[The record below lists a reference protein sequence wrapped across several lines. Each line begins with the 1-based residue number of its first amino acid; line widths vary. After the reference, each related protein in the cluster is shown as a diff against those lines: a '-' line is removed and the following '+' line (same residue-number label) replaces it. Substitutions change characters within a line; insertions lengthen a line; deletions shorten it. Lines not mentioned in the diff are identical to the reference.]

1 MIKSDRVDTS
11 RDSMD
16 IPEITAGSVKDIIGY
31 LSGIADPYLLII
43 IGLSLSWLVLGYLL
57 MKRLTAKKPRR
68 RKRAAYHPVT
78 LPVDEEKAP
87 LADEGERI
95 HTPDDVGVCG
105 RMSIA
110 SGHE

>member
-78 LPVDEEKAP
+78 LPVDE
-87 LADEGERI
+87 GERI

>member
-1 MIKSDRVDTS
+1 
-11 RDSMD
+11 MD
-16 IPEITAGSVKDIIGY
+16 IPEIIAGPVRDFIDF
-31 LSGIADPYLLII
+31 LSGIADPHLLII

-68 RKRAAYHPVT
+68 RKRAAYRPVT
-78 LPVDEEKAP
+78 LPLDEEKVP
-87 LADEGERI
+87 LADDGEEI
-95 HTPDDVGVCG
+95 YTSNDVGVCG